1 MASERVGESRERAG
15 LTIER
20 TYDASPEEVWK
31 AWTDPGALTRWFG
44 PEDTRSVLRAELDVR
59 PGGRY
64 RIAFETGDGE
74 EHEVGGTYL
83 EVMPFRRLVFS
94 WAWRSTPER
103 ESQVTL
109 ALDPV
114 ANGTRLVF
122 THERFHDEAARQGHA
137 RGWGGAFSKL
147 DRYLGGV
154 SRPERGF

>member
-1 MASERVGESRERAG
+1 MASGQADESGERTG

-44 PEDTRSVLRAELDVR
+44 PENTGSVRRAELDVR
-59 PGGRY
+59 TGGRY
-64 RIAFETGDGE
+64 RIAFDTTDGE

-83 EVMPFRRLVFS
+83 EVQRPRKLVFS

-109 ALDPV
+109 TLHPV
-114 ANGTRLVF
+114 GTGTRLVF
-122 THERFHDEAARQGHA
+122 AHERFFDEAARLGHA
-137 RGWGGAFSKL
+137 RGWGGAFHKL
-147 DRYLGGV
+147 DRYLGGMAG
-154 SRPERGF
+154 S